1 VKGNGANAIQ
11 RGRGLGPN
19 AALIGEPGGLTRIT
33 TPALVLRLDLFE
45 RNLARMGEFL
55 RGSGLKIRPHSKTH
69 KCSEIAKRQIAAGA
83 LGTCCATLR
92 EAEAMVAAGIAGVL
106 ITSPVVGAAKVERL
120 ARLNMAA
127 DGLMVVA
134 DNPENVRELAHTV
147 RAGGGELTVLV
158 DVDVGMQRTGVA
170 TIAAAVELAKQIDTS
185 DGIRFGGIQGYSG
198 MVQHIEDYDDRAAT
212 YGVHLDR
219 FAATAAALTEAELAP
234 AIVTGG
240 GTGTIAIDAAR
251 GVINEHQAG
260 SYIFMD
266 VEYNLIEI
274 VEDRGAP
281 PFATALTMRNT
292 VVSANAE
299 GFVTIDGGFK
309 CFATDGP
316 FPELCDGAPE
326 GAKYSYFGD
335 EHGRI
340 EFANDGE
347 TLPVGSQVE
356 LVTPHCDPTV
366 NLHDYIHAVRGDVIE
381 NIWRI
386 DARGVL

>member
-1 VKGNGANAIQ
+1 V
-11 RGRGLGPN
+11 GP
-19 AALIGEPGGLTRIT
+19 A
-33 TPALVLRLDLFE
+33 
-45 RNLARMGEFL
+45 
-55 RGSGLKIRPHSKTH
+55 KI
-69 KCSEIAKRQIAAGA
+69 
-83 LGTCCATLR
+83 
-92 EAEAMVAAGIAGVL
+92 
-106 ITSPVVGAAKVERL
+106 ERL
-120 ARLNMAA
+120 ARLNGEA

-134 DNPENVRELAHTV
+134 DHPDTVREIAAAART
-147 RAGGGELTVLV
+147 AGNALTVLV

-170 TIAAAVELAKQIDTS
+170 SIPAAVELAKLIGES
-185 DGIRFGGIQGYSG
+185 EGLSFGGIQGYSG
-198 MVQHIEDYDDRAAT
+198 MVQHIEDYGDRAAT

-219 FAATAAALTEAELAP
+219 FAATAAALEEAGMAP

-240 GTGTIAIDAAR
+240 GTGTIAIDAER

-260 SYIFMD
+260 SYAFMD
-266 VEYNLIEI
+266 VEYNIVEI

-292 VVSANAE
+292 VVSANAD

-316 FPELCDGAPE
+316 FPELYDGAPA
-326 GAKYSYFGD
+326 GARYAYFGD

-340 EFANDGE
+340 EFANEGE
-347 TLPVGSQVE
+347 TLPLGSQVE

-381 NIWRI
+381 AIWRI

>member
-1 VKGNGANAIQ
+1 MLD
-11 RGRGLGPN
+11 RGLGPN
-19 AALIGEPGGLTRIT
+19 AALIGMPGGLDRIT
-33 TPALVLRLDLFE
+33 TPALVLRLELFE
-45 RNLARMGEFL
+45 RNLARMGAFL
-55 RGSGLKIRPHSKTH
+55 KPSGMSIRPHSKTH

-83 LGTCCATLR
+83 LGVCCATLR
-92 EAEAMVAAGIAGVL
+92 EADAMVAAGIAGVL

-120 ARLNMAA
+120 ARLNTAA

-134 DNPENVRELAHTV
+134 DNPDNVRDLAHAA
-147 RAGGGELTVLV
+147 RAAGGELTVLV

-170 TIAAAVELAKQIDTS
+170 TIAAAVELAKQIGTS
-185 DGIRFGGIQGYSG
+185 NGLSFGGIQGYSG
-198 MVQHIEDYDDRAAT
+198 MVQHIEDYGDRAAT

-219 FAATAAALTEAELAP
+219 FAATAAALKEAGMAP

-260 SYIFMD
+260 SYAFMD
-266 VEYNLIEI
+266 VEYNLVEI

-292 VVSANAE
+292 VVSANAD

-316 FPELCDGAPE
+316 FPELYDGAPD

-340 EFANDGE
+340 EFAHDGE

-381 NIWRI
+381 DIWRI

>member
-1 VKGNGANAIQ
+1 VKGNGAFPVT
-11 RGRGLGPN
+11 RDRGLGPN
-19 AALIGEPGGLTRIT
+19 AALIGEPGGLDRIT
-33 TPALVLRLDLFE
+33 TPALVLRLERFE

-55 RGSGLKIRPHSKTH
+55 KSSGMAIRPHSKTH
-69 KCSEIAKRQIAAGA
+69 KCSEIAKRQIAGGA
-83 LGTCCATLR
+83 LGVCCATLR
-92 EAEAMVAAGIAGVL
+92 EAEAMVAARVAGVL
-106 ITSPVVGAAKVERL
+106 ITSPVVGSSKVERL
-120 ARLNMAA
+120 ARLNGAA

-134 DNPENVRELAHTV
+134 DHPDNVRAIAQAART
-147 RAGGGELTVLV
+147 AGRTLTVLV

-170 TIAAAVELAKQIDTS
+170 STTAAVVLAELIGES
-185 DGIRFGGIQGYSG
+185 DGLAFGGIQGYSG
-198 MVQHIEDYDDRAAT
+198 MVQHIEDYGDRAAT

-219 FAATAAALTEAELAP
+219 FAATAAALKEAGMAP

-240 GTGTIAIDAAR
+240 GTGTIAIDAER
-251 GVINEHQAG
+251 RVVNEHQAG

-266 VEYNLIEI
+266 VEYNIVEI
-274 VEDRGAP
+274 VDDNPAV

-292 VVSANAE
+292 VVSANAD

-316 FPELCDGAPE
+316 FPELCHGAPDGA
-326 GAKYSYFGD
+326 AYSYFGD

-347 TLPVGSQVE
+347 TLPVGAQVE

-366 NLHDYIHAVRGDVIE
+366 NLHDFIHAVRGDVIE
-381 NIWRI
+381 DIWPI

>member
-1 VKGNGANAIQ
+1 M
-11 RGRGLGPN
+11 RDRGLGPN
-19 AALIGEPGGLTRIT
+19 ATLIGAPGGLARMT
-33 TPALVLRLDLFE
+33 TPALVLRLDRFE

-55 RGSGLKIRPHSKTH
+55 GASGLKIRPHSKTH
-69 KCSEIAKRQIAAGA
+69 KCSEIGKRQIAAGG
-83 LGTCCATLR
+83 LGVCCATLR

-106 ITSPVVGAAKVERL
+106 ITSPVVGPAKIERL
-120 ARLNMAA
+120 ARLNGEA

-134 DNPENVRELAHTV
+134 DHPDTVREIAAAV
-147 RAGGGELTVLV
+147 RAAGRALTVLV

-170 TIAAAVELAKQIDTS
+170 SIPAAVALAQQIGES
-185 DGIRFGGIQGYSG
+185 EGLGFGGIQGYSG
-198 MVQHIEDYDDRAAT
+198 MVQHIEDFGDRAAT

-219 FAATAAALTEAELAP
+219 FAATAAALKEAGMAP

-240 GTGTIAIDAAR
+240 GTGTIAIDAER

-260 SYIFMD
+260 SYAFMD
-266 VEYNLIEI
+266 VEYNIVEI
-274 VEDRGAP
+274 VEDRGDR

-292 VVSANAE
+292 VVSANAD

-316 FPELCDGAPE
+316 FPELYDGAPA
-326 GAKYSYFGD
+326 GARYAYFGD

-340 EFANDGE
+340 EFANEGE
-347 TLPVGSQVE
+347 TLPLGSQVE

-366 NLHDYIHAVRGDVIE
+366 NLHDYIHAVRGDGIE
-381 NIWRI
+381 DIWRI

>member
-1 VKGNGANAIQ
+1 M
-11 RGRGLGPN
+11 
-19 AALIGEPGGLTRIT
+19 PGGLDRIT
-33 TPALVLRLDLFE
+33 TPALVLRLELFE
-45 RNLARMGEFL
+45 RNLARMGAFL
-55 RGSGLKIRPHSKTH
+55 KPSGMSIRPHSKTH

-92 EAEAMVAAGIAGVL
+92 EADAMVAAGIAGVL
-106 ITSPVVGAAKVERL
+106 ITSPVVGTAKIERL
-120 ARLNMAA
+120 ARLNTAA
-127 DGLMVVA
+127 EELMVVA
-134 DNPENVRELAHTV
+134 DNPDNVRALAHAARTT
-147 RAGGGELTVLV
+147 GDELTVLV

-170 TIAAAVELAKQIDTS
+170 SVAAAVELAKQIDTS

-198 MVQHIEDYDDRAAT
+198 MVQHIEEYGDRAAT
-212 YGVHLDR
+212 YIVHLDR
-219 FAATAAALTEAELAP
+219 FAATAAALTEAGLAP

-266 VEYNLIEI
+266 VEYNLVEI
-274 VEDRGAP
+274 AEDRQAAP
-281 PFATALTMRNT
+281 FETALTMRNT
-292 VVSANAE
+292 VISANAD

-316 FPELCDGAPE
+316 FPELCGGAPR
-326 GAKYSYFGD
+326 GAAYSYFGD

-340 EFANDGE
+340 EFADAGE
-347 TLPVGSQVE
+347 TLPVGTQVE

-366 NLHDYIHAVRGDVIE
+366 NLHDFIHAVRGDVIE
-381 NIWRI
+381 DIWRI

>member
-1 VKGNGANAIQ
+1 MLD
-11 RGRGLGPN
+11 RGLGPN
-19 AALIGEPGGLTRIT
+19 AALIGMPGGLERIT
-33 TPALVLRLDLFE
+33 TPALVLRLELFE
-45 RNLARMGEFL
+45 RNLARMGGFL
-55 RGSGLKIRPHSKTH
+55 NSSGHKPGAMSIRPHSKTH

-83 LGTCCATLR
+83 LGVCCTTLR
-92 EAEAMVAAGIAGVL
+92 EADAMVAAGIAGVL

-120 ARLNMAA
+120 ARLNTAA

-134 DNPENVRELAHTV
+134 DNPDNVRELAHAA
-147 RAGGGELTVLV
+147 RAAGGELTVLV

-170 TIAAAVELAKQIDTS
+170 KVAAAIELAKQIDAS

-198 MVQHIEDYDDRAAT
+198 MVQHIEEYGDRAAT

-219 FAATAAALTEAELAP
+219 FAATAAALTQAGLPP
-234 AIVTGG
+234 AIITGG

-266 VEYNLIEI
+266 VEYNLVEI
-274 VEDRGAP
+274 VEGENSV
-281 PFATALTMRNT
+281 PFETALTIRNT

-316 FPELCDGAPE
+316 FPELVGGSLRGA
-326 GAKYSYFGD
+326 AYSYFGD
-335 EHGRI
+335 EHGRV
-340 EFANDGE
+340 EFADAGE
-347 TLPVGSQVE
+347 TLPVGAQVE

-366 NLHDYIHAVRGDVIE
+366 NLHDFIHVVRGDVIE
-381 NIWRI
+381 DIWRI

>member
-1 VKGNGANAIQ
+1 MM
-11 RGRGLGPN
+11 RDRGLGPN
-19 AALIGEPGGLTRIT
+19 AGLIGEPGGLARIT
-33 TPALVLRLDLFE
+33 TPALVLRLDIFE

-55 RGSGLKIRPHSKTH
+55 RESGLRIRPHSKTH

-83 LGTCCATLR
+83 LGVCCATLR
-92 EAEAMVAAGIAGVL
+92 EAEAMAAAGIAGVL
-106 ITSPVVGAAKVERL
+106 ITSPVIGAAKIERL
-120 ARLNMAA
+120 ARLNAEA
-127 DGLMVVA
+127 DGLMAVA
-134 DNPENVRELAHTV
+134 DHPDNVREIAAAAR
-147 RAGGGELTVLV
+147 RAGRALTVLV
-158 DVDVGMQRTGVA
+158 DVDVGMARTGVA
-170 TIAAAVELAKQIDTS
+170 SIAAAVELARLIGGS
-185 DGIRFGGIQGYSG
+185 EGLAFGGIQGYSG
-198 MVQHIEDYDDRAAT
+198 MVQHIEDYGDRAAT

-219 FAATAAALTEAELAP
+219 FAATAAALKEAGTAP

-251 GVINEHQAG
+251 RVINEHQAG

-266 VEYNLIEI
+266 VEYNAVEI
-274 VEDRGAP
+274 VEGQNTV

-316 FPELCDGAPE
+316 FPELHAGAPR
-326 GAKYSYFGD
+326 GAAYSYFGD

-347 TLPVGSQVE
+347 TLPVGAQVE

-366 NLHDYIHAVRGDVIE
+366 NLHDFIHAVRGDVIE
-381 NIWRI
+381 GIWPI